1 MLLFKHYQDISFTL
15 KKKNFSGKK
24 DFKRLYTH
32 ATFNAHKI
40 VPNSLVK
47 IPKKNHHF

>member
-15 KKKNFSGKK
+15 KKKKWLLRKKK

-47 IPKKNHHF
+47 IPKKP